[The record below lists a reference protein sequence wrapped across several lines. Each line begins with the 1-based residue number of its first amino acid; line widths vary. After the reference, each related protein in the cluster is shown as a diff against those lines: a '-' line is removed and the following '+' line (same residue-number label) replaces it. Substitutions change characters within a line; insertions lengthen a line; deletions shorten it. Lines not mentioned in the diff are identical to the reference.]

1 MSRTVRILLSI
12 AAATAFAL
20 PAASVAVL
28 DAHAGQRGEHALGV
42 GPHEVVTPFPAR
54 RAFGRSSVWN
64 RPLPRNA
71 RLDPASRRLSRA
83 LADRVRREATVGTGP
98 WINTTRWSVPVY
110 TVGADVPT
118 VRVQLD
124 NHKPQLQRD
133 FEAVPIPA
141 RAVSS
146 NDTDQVLA
154 IYQPATDT
162 YWDFYRMHRQADGWH
177 ATYGGK
183 MGNASSNPGH
193 FPYPYGASASGLP
206 LLAGLMTIRELKS
219 LKIDH
224 ALALAVPTVAADM
237 ITWPAQRSDGRT
249 FGPQAI
255 PEGTHFRLDPSVD
268 LRKLGLS
275 PVALAMARAAQRYGI
290 IVRDGASNVTFYAED
305 PTATG
310 RNPYPALFGGYA
322 NDALRGFPWERLQ
335 VVAPRSG

>member
-1 MSRTVRILLSI
+1 MLI
-12 AAATAFAL
+12 AAATAGLAL
-20 PAASVAVL
+20 PLALTGAPATDAAK
-28 DAHAGQRGEHALGV
+28 RGRHALGV
-42 GPHEVVTPFPAR
+42 GPNEVVTPFPGR
-54 RAFGRSSVWN
+54 RAFGRTSVWN
-64 RPLPRNA
+64 RRLPRNA

-83 LADRVRREATVGTGP
+83 LADQVRREAAVGTGP

-110 TVGADVPT
+110 TVGADVAT

-124 NHKPQLQRD
+124 NDKPQLQRD
-133 FEAVPIPA
+133 FEAVPIP
-141 RAVSS
+141 RSAVSS
-146 NDTDQVLA
+146 NDTDQALA

-162 YWDFYRMHRQADGWH
+162 YWDFYRMHRKADGWH

-183 MGNASSNPGH
+183 MRNASSNPGH

-224 ALALAVPTVAADM
+224 ALALAVPTVAADV

-249 FGPQAI
+249 FGPRGI
-255 PEGTHFRLDPSVD
+255 PEGTHFRIDPSLDVT
-268 LRKLGLS
+268 KLGLS
-275 PVALAMARAAQRYGI
+275 PIALAMARAAQRYGI

-305 PTATG
+305 PTTTG
-310 RNPYPALFGGYA
+310 GNPYPALFGGYPD
-322 NDALRGFPWERLQ
+322 DALRGFPWGRLQ